1 MKDLKIFNGVRFN
14 DKRGFLKEVFIEKE
28 IKQKLKFSIVS
39 KSKRNV
45 LRGLHLQKKNAQ
57 SKFVSVIKGKV
68 LDVVVDLRKNSKTF
82 GKNFKIILSDKN
94 CKSIFIPAGFA
105 HGILGLDKENIVLYS
120 CNNYRNAKS
129 ERTIKWNDSTLNI
142 NWGIKKPVLSKKD
155 KYGKSLKEYLLKN

>member
-1 MKDLKIFNGVRFN
+1 MNLEFNF
-14 DKRGFLKEVFIEKE
+14 
-28 IKQKLKFSIVS
+28 
-39 KSKRNV
+39 
-45 LRGLHLQKKNAQ
+45 H
-57 SKFVSVIKGKV
+57 
-68 LDVVVDLRKNSKTF
+68 
-82 GKNFKIILSDKN
+82 LSDKN

>member
-68 LDVVVDLRKNSKTF
+68 LDVVVDLRKNSKTSLF
-82 GKNFKIILSDKN
+82 QLSSLGNLTPQGFKLTSHSSFNIL
-94 CKSIFIPAGFA
+94 F
-105 HGILGLDKENIVLYS
+105 
-120 CNNYRNAKS
+120 RM
-129 ERTIKWNDSTLNI
+129 ST
-142 NWGIKKPVLSKKD
+142 WK
-155 KYGKSLKEYLLKN
+155 